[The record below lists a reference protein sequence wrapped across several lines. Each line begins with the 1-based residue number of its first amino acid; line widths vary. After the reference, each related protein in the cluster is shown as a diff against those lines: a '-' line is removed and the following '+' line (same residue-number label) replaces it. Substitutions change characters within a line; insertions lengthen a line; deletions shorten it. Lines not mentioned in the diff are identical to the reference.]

1 MRHYAKLFRQFIVRS
16 LVREKLRTGLMIL
29 GISLGV
35 GVMVAVRLANSS
47 ALASFR
53 AATESIAGETT
64 LEITGVTGRFNELTL
79 RELHWLDSYGHMS
92 PVIDGY
98 AMTESLSQSGTP
110 GEFLHVLGVDILR
123 DRSLRRYQLLRLSEE
138 EREATTR
145 KFLLLL
151 VDPQAI
157 VLTEKFARRFNLAI

>member
-64 LEITGVTGRFNELTL
+64 LEITGVTGRFDELIL

-98 AMTESLSQSGTP
+98 ATTESLGQDG
-110 GEFLHVLGVDILR
+110 
-123 DRSLRRYQLLRLSEE
+123 
-138 EREATTR
+138 
-145 KFLLLL
+145 
-151 VDPQAI
+151 
-157 VLTEKFARRFNLAI
+157 ARW